1 MIFWTEGGNQ
11 SIENRIV
18 YFYIFPY
25 VLCIFKYLS
34 SPNSNFPGPFLR
46 KLPLIHVGIV
56 PLIAVGIASGV
67 SSTEV
72 TRAAKLSS
80 PLACGQRCQLGTEKK
95 LAQSCTSWHKLAHV
109 LHIYRNFLSTPPQA
123 SSLMNIYS
131 LGPLKGLHEDVP
143 SHDQKSR

>member
-1 MIFWTEGGNQ
+1 MIFWTVGGNQ
-11 SIENRIV
+11 STENRIV

-95 LAQSCTSWHKLAHV
+95 LAQSHV
-109 LHIYRNFLSTPPQA
+109 LHIYRNILSTPPQA
-123 SSLMNIYS
+123 SSLINIYS

-143 SHDQKSR
+143 SLDQKSR